1 MTDRTGARH
10 ASAAIVMSVVR
21 TSRENILALLRGRL
35 SNDGRG
41 CACDERRAV
50 WVGRNPAMGARWG
63 RTLRATVRQSETL
76 STTISSA
83 SQRGHIVRVSANVW
97 QGSPARLAY
106 RLVIEPTP
114 YASASAHWT

>member
-1 MTDRTGARH
+1 MTERTGARH

-50 WVGRNPAMGARWG
+50 WVGRNPAVGARWG
-63 RTLRATVRQSETL
+63 RALRATVRPSGMH
-76 STTISSA
+76 STTIPSV
-83 SQRGHIVRVSANVW
+83 SQRGHIVRVSGNVW
-97 QGSPARLAY
+97 QGSSATLAY

-114 YASASAHWT
+114 HASAS